1 MIYNVV
7 FFIYKEVSSY
17 DNLTKEEFFDKLWE
31 WTYEDDLW
39 DFLDEVEPTKEE
51 LISYLDNVFIDEN
64 IFHKFDEDDTS
75 CYAYCIEEKSYLNP
89 ETKVFE
95 YSWNQELEDYVM
107 NKVLER
113 YHEEDGQFYRN
124 NKAFK
129 EDIK

>member
-7 FFIYKEVSSY
+7 FFIFKEGSSY
-17 DNLTKEEFFDKLWE
+17 TNLTKEEFFDKLWE

-75 CYAYCIEEKSYLNP
+75 CYAFCIEEKSYLNP

>member
-7 FFIYKEVSSY
+7 FFIFKEGSSY
-17 DNLTKEEFFDKLWE
+17 TNLTKEEFFDKLWE

-124 NKAFK
+124 K
-129 EDIK
+129 E

>member
-1 MIYNVV
+1 MIYNVI
-7 FFIYKEVSSY
+7 FIIFKGISSY
-17 DNLTKEEFFDKLWE
+17 TNLTKEEFFDKLWE

-124 NKAFK
+124 K
-129 EDIK
+129 E

>member
-7 FFIYKEVSSY
+7 FFIYKEGSSY
-17 DNLTKEEFFDKLWE
+17 TNLTKEEFFDKLWE

-39 DFLDEVEPTKEE
+39 DFLDEAKPTKED
-51 LISYLDNVFIDEN
+51 LIAYLDNVFIDEDM
-64 IFHKFDEDDTS
+64 FHKFDEDDTS
-75 CYAYCIEEKSYLNP
+75 CYAFCIEEKSYLNP

>member
-7 FFIYKEVSSY
+7 FFIFKEGSSY
-17 DNLTKEEFFDKLWE
+17 TNLTKEEFFDKLWE

-51 LISYLDNVFIDEN
+51 LISYLDNVFIDEY

-124 NKAFK
+124 K
-129 EDIK
+129 E

>member
-7 FFIYKEVSSY
+7 FFIYKEGSSY
-17 DNLTKEEFFDKLWE
+17 TNLTKEEFFDKLWE

-39 DFLDEVEPTKEE
+39 DFLDEAEPTKED
-51 LISYLDNVFIDEN
+51 LIAYLDNVFIDEDM
-64 IFHKFDEDDTS
+64 FHKFDEDDTS
-75 CYAYCIEEKSYLNP
+75 CYAFCIEEKSYLNP

>member
-1 MIYNVV
+1 MIYNVI
-7 FFIYKEVSSY
+7 FIIFKGISSY
-17 DNLTKEEFFDKLWE
+17 TNLTKEEFFDKLWE

-39 DFLDEVEPTKEE
+39 DFLDEAKPTKED
-51 LISYLDNVFIDEN
+51 LIAYLDNVFIDEDM
-64 IFHKFDEDDTS
+64 FHKFDEDDTS
-75 CYAYCIEEKSYLNP
+75 CYAFCIEEKSYLNP

>member
-1 MIYNVV
+1 MIYNVA

-17 DNLTKEEFFDKLWE
+17 TNLTKEEFFDKLWE

-64 IFHKFDEDDTS
+64 VFHKWEEDDTS

-89 ETKVFE
+89 ATKVFE

-113 YHEEDGQFYRN
+113 YHEEDGQFYKN

-129 EDIK
+129 EDIE

>member
-1 MIYNVV
+1 MIYNIA
-7 FFIYKEVSSY
+7 FMIHKEVCSY
-17 DNLTKEEFFDKLWE
+17 TNLTKEEFFDKLWE

-39 DFLDEVEPTKEE
+39 DFIDETEPTKEE

-64 IFHKFDEDDTS
+64 IFHKFEDDDTS
-75 CYAYCIEEKSYLNP
+75 CYAYCVEEKSYLNP

-124 NKAFK
+124 K
-129 EDIK
+129 E